1 MPRQH
6 KDLILFTTFLNS
18 VAVVPVVTAALAV
31 VIVAALKAVII
42 AILIKCFQC
51 ARYLPSLSL
60 PHQYRNTEKN
70 YYPPH
75 FPGNQA
81 SPNLRIFSKFTQL
94 RMPGLGLNP
103 DLPTRDG

>member
-6 KDLILFTTFLNS
+6 KDLILFTTFLIS
-18 VAVVPVVTAALAV
+18 VAVVLVVTAALAV

-60 PHQYRNTEKN
+60 PHLYRKELLPSPFSRKPSLTELKDLLQV
-70 YYPPH
+70 YPAE
-75 FPGNQA
+75 NA
-81 SPNLRIFSKFTQL
+81 RA
-94 RMPGLGLNP
+94 RV
-103 DLPTRDG
+103 